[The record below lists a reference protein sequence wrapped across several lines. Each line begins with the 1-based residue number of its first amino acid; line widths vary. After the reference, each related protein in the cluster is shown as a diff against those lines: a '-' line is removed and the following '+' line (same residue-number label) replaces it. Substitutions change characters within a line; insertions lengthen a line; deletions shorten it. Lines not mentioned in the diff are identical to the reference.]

1 MNIRDYFGYF
11 SLLVL
16 ASFSGA
22 SAERYSISN
31 ISPKSKNPE
40 NGLHL
45 PEDLE
50 TSQASQTEVWETHIG
65 KEVKDPNSRDHN
77 HERVERSASPIV
89 NDISAKPELKH
100 MDDNNV
106 ESTASGRYFGMIEP
120 TSSVQ
125 VENDLLTGE
134 MTQQMRFGKDLE
146 ENESFLA
153 KGGLSRP
160 PNTPSI
166 NATPTSQ
173 AVVPETTTTSTQ
185 KPGGGPRQNPNP
197 DIQDIITGIVKLL
210 NGNVNVHANTQVTR
224 RPIATRINNRGP
236 PRISDAQPVADFDAT
251 PTSSLRPPPPYPFD
265 RPEGPVRPFLTG
277 VPIPEQIVP
286 SMQQSYR
293 PGFISQNRPPWQR
306 PRPRPP
312 LGSNQRRPIPP
323 YKPMPLSE
331 QLIPG
336 NGPPTVQPTTT
347 TTTVESI
354 VESNATE
361 TNLDVNT
368 YEVAVESS
376 EGEINREEEATAE
389 DMPVKKEELSKKKDK
404 PKGTEKKPVIP
415 VTPFE
420 STISTE
426 MASIVSSSS
435 DTEVSLPTISTSKVT
450 QIQETSSISLES
462 SITEIPVPVTV
473 STETLESLAP
483 ETTSATSTTGRIE
496 ISSSEI
502 DATSTQPAIPY
513 HPRPGIVLDD
523 PEFKPGQGR
532 PRPSPRPSKP
542 HPYIPNTPQH
552 QAAPPPGYGE
562 IFDVTLSAI
571 QGPTGGT
578 SGVQTVNIKPFG
590 VIGSG
595 DIIVSPTGDE
605 GFVSI
610 DGKRTYI
617 NLFGEPT
624 EAPTATT
631 KVATNIKP
639 TPTIQP
645 GQTGTGYAVAE
656 TEAVKLPPPR
666 PHYRPRPHQQQ
677 PPVRID
683 TCIVG
688 DDSTCDQAQ
697 NEKCKTDNGVSSC
710 HCRPGYARRKHR
722 EPCRKVVSLLM
733 SLRVD
738 RIYERRVVWDKKLA
752 DRSSEPYGQLSFET
766 MRAIDSAMSMTPF
779 SDEFMEAHVNSIYRG
794 DPSKGSAGIF
804 VNVTLQLEENADTL
818 RPTLKGDI
826 QRHLLGVIHR
836 RNNNI
841 GNSALYVD
849 SPPGSVTSLQDVDE
863 CMSTE
868 LNDCHPEAV
877 CMNVWG
883 SFRCECAAGLRDPWA
898 DQPQRAGR
906 TCQSCPDTFCNHRGT
921 CSYDT
926 SGAQTCTCLSNYYG
940 AQCEIDGEVL
950 GVAIGASVAAVIIIV
965 LTLVCLVM
973 WSRRWHREQ
982 KNAIGSPV
990 FGYMAGTQV
999 KTPVMG
1005 QAPYQMTLEDRM
1017 RWAQIADVM
1026 AQANHYAAE
1035 PVAAS
1040 TRPSSAIFG
1049 YPGMQTMASLGNIS
1063 GNMSMAGTLPMHSST
1078 MPPVPLPRLTL
1089 NNRSSGMRTLENS
1102 SSSEEEDRT
1111 DLLGRN
1117 FQVPR
1122 PKSRSNA
1129 SVTNQSGIYYD
1140 VDYEPNAGDMYG
1152 GGSVAAPQ
1160 VPNHPIPG
1168 PQGIPMSTYTAGRA
1182 PASYYM
1188 K

>member
-1 MNIRDYFGYF
+1 MLLF
-11 SLLVL
+11 SLNCAPGVC
-16 ASFSGA
+16 G
-22 SAERYSISN
+22 ERYSISN
-31 ISPKSKNPE
+31 MSPKSE
-40 NGLHL
+40 SAANGVRLA
-45 PEDLE
+45 EDLE
-50 TSQASQTEVWETHIG
+50 TSQPSVTSEWNSITTRD
-65 KEVKDPNSRDHN
+65 KELDPTQRDHN
-77 HERVERSASPIV
+77 HERVERSAAPII
-89 NDISAKPELKH
+89 NDVSSQAELKH
-100 MDDNNV
+100 VDDNGV
-106 ESTASGRYFGMIEP
+106 ESSSVSGRTYSTIEP
-120 TSSVQ
+120 TTLGQ
-125 VENDLLTGE
+125 AGNDLLAGE
-134 MTQQMRFGKDLE
+134 MTQKVRFGKDLE
-146 ENESFLA
+146 SESFLV
-153 KGGLSRP
+153 KGGPSR
-160 PNTPSI
+160 TPTI
-166 NATPTSQ
+166 TATPTSP
-173 AVVPETTTTSTQ
+173 AVVPDETSLPKITS
-185 KPGGGPRQNPNP
+185 GPRQSANP

-236 PRISDAQPVADFDAT
+236 PRISEVQLGGDYETT

-286 SMQQSYR
+286 SMQQNYR

-312 LGSNQRRPIPP
+312 IGGNTRRPIPP
-323 YKPMPLSE
+323 PYKPLPLAE
-331 QLIPG
+331 HQLG
-336 NGPPTVQPTTT
+336 KEPPTVPAFTTPSAPDIPTD
-347 TTTVESI
+347 
-354 VESNATE
+354 SNATD

-368 YEVAVESS
+368 YEVAEESVEGI
-376 EGEINREEEATAE
+376 EEIPKKDSTEEET
-389 DMPVKKEELSKKKDK
+389 PNKEELSKKKDK
-404 PKGTEKKPVIP
+404 PKSTEKKPIIP

-420 STISTE
+420 VTTSTE
-426 MASIVSSSS
+426 MIQLSSSTLLETSSS
-435 DTEVSLPTISTSKVT
+435 DVAD
-450 QIQETSSISLES
+450 TSSILLES
-462 SITEIPVPVTV
+462 SIEEVPVLSSM
-473 STETLESLAP
+473 STEMLETVAEMTKAPVDSSTVVFETPSSTLESSS
-483 ETTSATSTTGRIE
+483 TSLP
-496 ISSSEI
+496 
-502 DATSTQPAIPY
+502 TQPY

-532 PRPSPRPSKP
+532 PGRPQQRPTKH
-542 HPYIPNTPQH
+542 HPYTT
-552 QAAPPPGYGE
+552 APVHPPGYGE

-571 QGPTGGT
+571 QGPTGGN
-578 SGVQTVNIKPFG
+578 SGVQTVNIKPFNA
-590 VIGSG
+590 IGSG

-624 EAPTATT
+624 EAPTPTIKST
-631 KVATNIKP
+631 SSIKP
-639 TPTIQP
+639 TPTIPP

-656 TEAVKLPPPR
+656 TESVKLPPR
-666 PHYRPRPHQQQ
+666 LPHYRPRPQQQ

-710 HCRPGYARRKHR
+710 HCRPGFSRRKHR
-722 EPCRKVVSLLM
+722 EPCRKVVSLMM

-738 RIYERRVVWDKKLA
+738 RIYERRVVWDLKLA
-752 DRSSEPYGQLSFET
+752 DKSSEAYGQLSFET
-766 MRAIDSAMSMTPF
+766 MRAVDSAMSMTPF
-779 SDEFMEAHVNSIYRG
+779 SDEFMDVRVNSIYNG
-794 DPSKGSAGIF
+794 DPSKGTAGVF
-804 VNVTLQLEENADTL
+804 VNVTLQLEENGDTL
-818 RPTLKGDI
+818 RPQLKGDI

-841 GNSALYVD
+841 GNSALYVE
-849 SPPGSVTSLQDVDE
+849 SPPGSVTSLQDLDE
-863 CMSTE
+863 CTSAE
-868 LNDCHPEAV
+868 LNDCHPEAI
-877 CMNVWG
+877 CSNIWG
-883 SFRCECAAGLRDPWA
+883 SFRCDCGAGLRDPWA

-906 TCQSCPDTFCNHRGT
+906 SCQSCPDTYCNNRGT
-921 CSYDT
+921 CSYDA
-926 SGAQTCTCLSNYYG
+926 SGAQSCSCVSNYYG

-1040 TRPSSAIFG
+1040 TRPSSAVFG
-1049 YPGMQTMASLGNIS
+1049 YPGMQTMASLS
-1063 GNMSMAGTLPMHSST
+1063 GMSMAGTLPIHSST

-1111 DLLGRN
+1111 DLLGRS

-1129 SVTNQSGIYYD
+1129 SITTAQSDFVYFQNQSGIYYD
-1140 VDYEPNAGDMYG
+1140 VDYEPNMGDMYG
-1152 GGSVAAPQ
+1152 GGGAGPQ
-1160 VPNHPIPG
+1160 TASNHPIPG
-1168 PQGIPMSTYTAGRA
+1168 PQGIPMSTYTSGRA